1 MNILM
6 KVTLHDL
13 LFLTFFSVFTKNLL
27 LELYKFWPCISKR
40 IVLNTT
46 LVLMITLTTNYFTL
60 RLQNFKAVLV
70 SVIANRCGGAVI

>member
-13 LFLTFFSVFTKNLL
+13 LFLTFFRFSQRICYWNYTTFGHT
-27 LELYKFWPCISKR
+27 FQKR

-60 RLQNFKAVLV
+60 RLQNFKVVLV
-70 SVIANRCGGAVI
+70 PVIANRCGGAVI